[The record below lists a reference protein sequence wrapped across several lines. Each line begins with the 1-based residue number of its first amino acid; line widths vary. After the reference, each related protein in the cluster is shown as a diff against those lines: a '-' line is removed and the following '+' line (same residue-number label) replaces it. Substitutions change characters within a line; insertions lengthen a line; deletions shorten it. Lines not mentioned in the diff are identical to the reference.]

1 MIDLNPLVIER
12 KRQDKAPPFAGP
24 EEYHATWYQITD
36 NIKGLPGTTTYHGC
50 FHDLADG
57 LQTHVYAPAGL
68 DIRGRWQLAGTLP
81 GEPTQTVELG
91 LNIPKQ
97 GLYLR
102 EDVDMKCNFLLTAFV
117 RKTLKKSHA
126 MLVARLLEK
135 ADLREAASS
144 DSRIEAWRSQTGS
157 EAASDAGSVYASNRY
172 STAAPSVSGM
182 DNHGAHS
189 MMSQQASV
197 RDSMVSNTSPPLRG
211 HSPGHP
217 DPTYQSYNHHD
228 PRQSQY
234 QFNQNPQNQYQNSQN
249 QNQYQ
254 NQHNQ
259 NQNQQSQSLNP
270 YPTTLNYSNKPP
282 SQPSEIGTGVH
293 SPAEAGPSELPA
305 QHPSQ
310 NAPAELAG

>member
-1 MIDLNPLVIER
+1 MIDLNPLVIDR

-68 DIRGRWQLAGTLP
+68 DIRGKWQLGGTLP

-102 EDVDMKCNFLLTAFV
+102 EDVDMKCNFLLTSFV
-117 RKTLKKSHA
+117 KKTLKKSHA

-135 ADLREAASS
+135 ANLREAANS

-157 EAASDAGSVYASNRY
+157 DAGSDVGSVYGSNRY
-172 STAAPSVSGM
+172 STATPSGTSGM
-182 DNHGAHS
+182 SNYGGPAA
-189 MMSQQASV
+189 MSQHGST
-197 RDSMVSNTSPPLRG
+197 RESIISNTSPPLRG
-211 HSPGHP
+211 HSPGQG
-217 DPTYQSYNHHD
+217 DATYQSQNFHD

-234 QFNQNPQNQYQNSQN
+234 QSNQYPYNQRGTDVNSQ
-249 QNQYQ
+249 
-254 NQHNQ
+254 
-259 NQNQQSQSLNP
+259 
-270 YPTTLNYSNKPP
+270 
-282 SQPSEIGTGVH
+282 
-293 SPAEAGPSELPA
+293 PAEAGPSELPA
-305 QHPSQ
+305 HHPPQ
-310 NAPAELAG
+310 TAPAELAG